1 MRLKKFIKKLSNDKS
16 GVAMVEFAVS
26 LPFFVGIGMYGIE
39 ISNMSIVNMS
49 LSQTALNLADNAS
62 RLGQNSGGIVTPTI
76 TENDVLQVFEGAR
89 IQSRNLNMLENGR
102 IILSSLETN
111 DDDDQQIRWQRCKG
125 LYDFDSVY
133 GAQGTNGTDNS
144 RFVGMGKAGREVQA
158 TTGTAVMFVELRY
171 DYEPLFGTLFMKE
184 RVFAQEAAFNIRD
197 DRNLSAGLADTGQ
210 GTPATCD
217 LFTAT

>member
-1 MRLKKFIKKLSNDKS
+1 MSIKKFIEKLRNDKS

-26 LPFFVGIGMYGIE
+26 LPFFVGIGMYGVE

-62 RLGQNSGGIVTPTI
+62 RLGQTDGGIVTPTI
-76 TENDVLQVFEGAR
+76 TENDVLQVLEGAR
-89 IQSRNLNMLENGR
+89 IQSRNLDLFENGR

-111 DDDDQQIRWQRCKG
+111 SNDDQQIRWQRCKG
-125 LYDFDSVY
+125 LYRFDSIY
-133 GAQGTNGTDNS
+133 GPEGTNGTSDS
-144 RFVGMGKAGREVQA
+144 SFVGMGKTGREVEA

-171 DYEPLFGTLFMKE
+171 DYKPLFGTLFMEE
-184 RVFAQEAAFNIRD
+184 RIFSQEAAFNIRD

-217 LFTAT
+217 LFTDT

>member
-1 MRLKKFIKKLSNDKS
+1 MNIKKFVKKLRDDKS

-62 RLGQNSGGIVTPTI
+62 RLGQTDGGIVTPTI
-76 TENDVLQVFEGAR
+76 TENDVLQVLEGAR
-89 IQSRNLNMLENGR
+89 IQSRNLNLFQNGR
-102 IILSSLETN
+102 IIISSLETN
-111 DDDDQQIRWQRCKG
+111 ADDDQEIRWQRCKG
-125 LYDFDSVY
+125 LYQFDSIY
-133 GAQGTNGTDNS
+133 GPEGTNGTDDS
-144 RFVGMGKAGREVQA
+144 TFMGMGRAGREVEA

-171 DYEPLFGTLFMKE
+171 DYKPLFGTLFMKE
-184 RVFAQEAAFNIRD
+184 RIFSQEAAFNIRD
-197 DRNLSAGLADTGQ
+197 DRNLSAGLSDTNQ

-217 LFTAT
+217 LFTDT